1 MIRWPIDTT
10 AFATGG
16 QYEPTYST
24 ACRRSFSSPAAAA
37 TKQKKGKQAT
47 EAEEIVKQHDNTR
60 RALRD
65 ALPLVLPTWSLP
77 FYFGMN
83 LDETKDQKKKK

>member
-1 MIRWPIDTT
+1 MNRLILLLV
-10 AFATGG
+10 AAVFVA
-16 QYEPTYST
+16 
-24 ACRRSFSSPAAAA
+24 SPAAAG
-37 TKQKKGKQAT
+37 TKQKKDKQAT
-47 EAEEIVKQHDNTR
+47 EAEEIAKQHDNTR